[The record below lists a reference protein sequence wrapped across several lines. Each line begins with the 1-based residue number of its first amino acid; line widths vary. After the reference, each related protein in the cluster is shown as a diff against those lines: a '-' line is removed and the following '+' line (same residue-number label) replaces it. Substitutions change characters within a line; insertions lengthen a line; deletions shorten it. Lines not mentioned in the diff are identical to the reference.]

1 MLLGGAI
8 VLLVERPAQP
18 HTGSS
23 RGADDLSFQRSELLP
38 NR

>member
-1 MLLGGAI
+1 MLLGSAI

-18 HTGSS
+18 HADSMD
-23 RGADDLSFQRSELLP
+23 ADDLSFRRSELLH